1 VSRREFVPELFAFA
15 FRAEFAKEAM
25 TNQALDHNEV
35 LSIRWAHDD
44 PNPVAK
50 QSIEMADK
58 DAVLALLQAKG
69 VSVAPAAFEYPPEYA
84 LPAPK
89 RLRTEDGEEVL
100 EEYPEL
106 NYPNT
111 DGQFATALAAGQGAG
126 VSLSAE
132 ESERVQKISPE
143 EFTAYYEK
151 QAAQQSAL
159 SRLGLAEAASSSS
172 TGRKRALEDDSS
184 ASAVAGGA
192 QDWQMYKDE
201 GTGAWYYFNAAT
213 GESTWTTP
221 AALARK

>member
-1 VSRREFVPELFAFA
+1 
-15 FRAEFAKEAM
+15 M

-58 DAVLALLQAKG
+58 DAVLNLLHGKG
-69 VSVAPAAFEYPPEYA
+69 VSVTPAAFEYPPEYQ
-84 LPAPK
+84 LPAAK

-111 DGQFATALAAGQGAG
+111 DAQYAAAAAVGGMGGAG
-126 VSLSAE
+126 TMSAE
-132 ESERVQKISPE
+132 EIEKLQQMSPE
-143 EFTAYYEK
+143 EYKAYYEK
-151 QAAQQSAL
+151 VYAQQGAL
-159 SRLGLAEAASSSS
+159 GRLGLLTGSSAEASASSAVSS
-172 TGRKRALEDDSS
+172 VGKKRALEEGGG
-184 ASAVAGGA
+184 AVAAGSDSA
-192 QDWQMYKDE
+192 ADWQMHKDPSS
-201 GTGAWYYFNAAT
+201 GAMYYFNATT

-221 AALARK
+221 DALARNK